1 MYPNVITPYDQNPAR
16 IKHVVRAHK
25 RAESRLQKKTK
36 KRREY
41 GAALVCTKVFLGL
54 TTLYL
59 LSYLPG

>member
-1 MYPNVITPYDQNPAR
+1 MYPNVVTPYDQNPAR

-25 RAESRLQKKTK
+25 RAESRMQNRNK

-41 GAALVCTKVFLGL
+41 GAALVGTKLFLGL

>member
-1 MYPNVITPYDQNPAR
+1 MYPNVATPYDQNPAR
-16 IKHVVRAHK
+16 IKHVVKTHR
-25 RAESRLQKKTK
+25 RAETRRHERSK

-41 GAALVCTKVFLGL
+41 GAALVGTKLFLGL